1 MTGMSRRE
9 TWPEGHF
16 FQAAF
21 TKRDTQQLHDANTR
35 NLLPDPFQIA
45 HNRQVQRILS
55 NRPDRTA
62 SGTMDVLWTHFVAN
76 RGAIT
81 RSLPQR
87 PLKPEHDPS
96 TTRRRTTGAA
106 HAKVKRGYV
115 VPPGVYARSTR
126 MSITYRPPFDEDD
139 ERDLRALYRKPGP
152 GANPELDAAVRRRWH
167 PGHSW
172 HPGWGAAA
180 CAVMVAG
187 LFAWT
192 DMREAIDD
200 TEPQMELVAVQANEA
215 TQEAASASAAPASDA
230 PPLRRVVALQQEPAV
245 PAQPAAAQPAMAV
258 TAAAPAAPAPAAAE
272 TAAAETAAQE
282 AAPAAAQEA
291 PAESQQVA
299 AFTEQD
305 IEARVAQI
313 RGLIVDDREEDAVHA
328 LRELQRGAPDF
339 ALPDDLQELSRQN
352 PA

>member
-1 MTGMSRRE
+1 
-9 TWPEGHF
+9 
-16 FQAAF
+16 
-21 TKRDTQQLHDANTR
+21 
-35 NLLPDPFQIA
+35 
-45 HNRQVQRILS
+45 
-55 NRPDRTA
+55 
-62 SGTMDVLWTHFVAN
+62 
-76 RGAIT
+76 
-81 RSLPQR
+81 
-87 PLKPEHDPS
+87 
-96 TTRRRTTGAA
+96 
-106 HAKVKRGYV
+106 
-115 VPPGVYARSTR
+115 

-192 DMREAIDD
+192 DMREAIED
-200 TEPQMELVAVQANEA
+200 TEPQMQLVAVQGSDAV
-215 TQEAASASAAPASDA
+215 QAAPSASAAPASD
-230 PPLRRVVALQQEPAV
+230 PSPLRRVVALQQEPAV
-245 PAQPAAAQPAMAV
+245 PAQPAVSQPASTQPASTHPAAAQPAA
-258 TAAAPAAPAPAAAE
+258 AAAPAEPAAPE
-272 TAAAETAAQE
+272 TVAQE
-282 AAPAAAQEA
+282 SAQAAAQEA
-291 PAESQQVA
+291 PAEAQQVA

-313 RGLIVDDREEDAVHA
+313 RGLIVDDREEDAVQA

>member
-1 MTGMSRRE
+1 
-9 TWPEGHF
+9 
-16 FQAAF
+16 
-21 TKRDTQQLHDANTR
+21 
-35 NLLPDPFQIA
+35 
-45 HNRQVQRILS
+45 
-55 NRPDRTA
+55 
-62 SGTMDVLWTHFVAN
+62 
-76 RGAIT
+76 
-81 RSLPQR
+81 
-87 PLKPEHDPS
+87 
-96 TTRRRTTGAA
+96 
-106 HAKVKRGYV
+106 
-115 VPPGVYARSTR
+115 

-200 TEPQMELVAVQANEA
+200 TEPQMQLVAVQANEA
-215 TQEAASASAAPASDA
+215 KQEA
-230 PPLRRVVALQQEPAV
+230 
-245 PAQPAAAQPAMAV
+245 AAAQPAMAV

-272 TAAAETAAQE
+272 TAATETAAQE
-282 AAPAAAQEA
+282 AAPAGAQEA

>member
-1 MTGMSRRE
+1 
-9 TWPEGHF
+9 
-16 FQAAF
+16 
-21 TKRDTQQLHDANTR
+21 
-35 NLLPDPFQIA
+35 
-45 HNRQVQRILS
+45 
-55 NRPDRTA
+55 
-62 SGTMDVLWTHFVAN
+62 
-76 RGAIT
+76 
-81 RSLPQR
+81 
-87 PLKPEHDPS
+87 
-96 TTRRRTTGAA
+96 
-106 HAKVKRGYV
+106 
-115 VPPGVYARSTR
+115 

-200 TEPQMELVAVQANEA
+200 TEPQMQLVAVQANEA
-215 TQEAASASAAPASDA
+215 TQEAASPSAAPPSDA

-245 PAQPAAAQPAMAV
+245 PAQPAAAQPAVAV
-258 TAAAPAAPAPAAAE
+258 TAAVPAAPAPAAAE

-282 AAPAAAQEA
+282 PAPAAAQGA
-291 PAESQQVA
+291 PAESQQVV

-305 IEARVAQI
+305 IETRVAQI

>member
-1 MTGMSRRE
+1 
-9 TWPEGHF
+9 
-16 FQAAF
+16 
-21 TKRDTQQLHDANTR
+21 
-35 NLLPDPFQIA
+35 
-45 HNRQVQRILS
+45 
-55 NRPDRTA
+55 
-62 SGTMDVLWTHFVAN
+62 
-76 RGAIT
+76 
-81 RSLPQR
+81 
-87 PLKPEHDPS
+87 
-96 TTRRRTTGAA
+96 
-106 HAKVKRGYV
+106 
-115 VPPGVYARSTR
+115 

-200 TEPQMELVAVQANEA
+200 TEPQMQLVAVQANEA
-215 TQEAASASAAPASDA
+215 KQEA
-230 PPLRRVVALQQEPAV
+230 
-245 PAQPAAAQPAMAV
+245 AAAQPAMAV

-272 TAAAETAAQE
+272 TAATETAAQE

>member
-1 MTGMSRRE
+1 
-9 TWPEGHF
+9 
-16 FQAAF
+16 
-21 TKRDTQQLHDANTR
+21 
-35 NLLPDPFQIA
+35 
-45 HNRQVQRILS
+45 
-55 NRPDRTA
+55 
-62 SGTMDVLWTHFVAN
+62 
-76 RGAIT
+76 
-81 RSLPQR
+81 
-87 PLKPEHDPS
+87 
-96 TTRRRTTGAA
+96 
-106 HAKVKRGYV
+106 
-115 VPPGVYARSTR
+115 

-192 DMREAIDD
+192 DMREAIEDA
-200 TEPQMELVAVQANEA
+200 EPQMQLVAVQESEA
-215 TQEAASASAAPASDA
+215 QEAAPASAAAANDA
-230 PPLRRVVALQQEPAV
+230 SPLRRVVALQQEPAV
-245 PAQPAAAQPAMAV
+245 PAQPAMAQPAVAQLQ
-258 TAAAPAAPAPAAAE
+258 AASAPPAPAPA
-272 TAAAETAAQE
+272 TAETAAQE
-282 AAPAAAQEA
+282 SAQAPAQES
-291 PAESQQVA
+291 PAELQNVV

-313 RGLIVDDREEDAVHA
+313 RGLIVDDREEDAVQA

>member
-1 MTGMSRRE
+1 
-9 TWPEGHF
+9 
-16 FQAAF
+16 
-21 TKRDTQQLHDANTR
+21 
-35 NLLPDPFQIA
+35 
-45 HNRQVQRILS
+45 
-55 NRPDRTA
+55 
-62 SGTMDVLWTHFVAN
+62 
-76 RGAIT
+76 
-81 RSLPQR
+81 
-87 PLKPEHDPS
+87 
-96 TTRRRTTGAA
+96 
-106 HAKVKRGYV
+106 
-115 VPPGVYARSTR
+115 

-192 DMREAIDD
+192 DMREAIED
-200 TEPQMELVAVQANEA
+200 TEPQMQLVAVQESD
-215 TQEAASASAAPASDA
+215 AAQAAPSASAAPASD
-230 PPLRRVVALQQEPAV
+230 PSPLRRVVALQQEPAV
-245 PAQPAAAQPAMAV
+245 PAQPAVSQPASTQPVSTHPAAAQPAA
-258 TAAAPAAPAPAAAE
+258 AAAPVEPAPAEA
-272 TAAAETAAQE
+272 AAQE
-282 AAPAAAQEA
+282 SAQAAAQEA
-291 PAESQQVA
+291 PAEAQQVA

-313 RGLIVDDREEDAVHA
+313 RGLIVDDREEDAVQA

>member
-1 MTGMSRRE
+1 
-9 TWPEGHF
+9 
-16 FQAAF
+16 
-21 TKRDTQQLHDANTR
+21 
-35 NLLPDPFQIA
+35 
-45 HNRQVQRILS
+45 
-55 NRPDRTA
+55 
-62 SGTMDVLWTHFVAN
+62 
-76 RGAIT
+76 
-81 RSLPQR
+81 
-87 PLKPEHDPS
+87 
-96 TTRRRTTGAA
+96 
-106 HAKVKRGYV
+106 
-115 VPPGVYARSTR
+115 

-192 DMREAIDD
+192 DMREAIED
-200 TEPQMELVAVQANEA
+200 TEPQMQLVAVQESD
-215 TQEAASASAAPASDA
+215 AAQTAPSASAAPASD
-230 PPLRRVVALQQEPAV
+230 PSPLRRVVALQQEPAV
-245 PAQPAAAQPAMAV
+245 PAQPAVSQPASTQPVSTHPAAAQFAA
-258 TAAAPAAPAPAAAE
+258 AAAPAEPAAP
-272 TAAAETAAQE
+272 ETAAQE
-282 AAPAAAQEA
+282 SAQAAAQEA
-291 PAESQQVA
+291 PAEAQQVA

-313 RGLIVDDREEDAVHA
+313 RGLIVDDREEDAVQA

>member
-1 MTGMSRRE
+1 
-9 TWPEGHF
+9 
-16 FQAAF
+16 
-21 TKRDTQQLHDANTR
+21 
-35 NLLPDPFQIA
+35 
-45 HNRQVQRILS
+45 
-55 NRPDRTA
+55 
-62 SGTMDVLWTHFVAN
+62 
-76 RGAIT
+76 
-81 RSLPQR
+81 
-87 PLKPEHDPS
+87 
-96 TTRRRTTGAA
+96 
-106 HAKVKRGYV
+106 
-115 VPPGVYARSTR
+115 

-180 CAVMVAG
+180 CALMVAG

-192 DMREAIDD
+192 DMREAIED
-200 TEPQMELVAVQANEA
+200 TEPQVQLVAVQESETAQDA
-215 TQEAASASAAPASDA
+215 SSASATPANDPS
-230 PPLRRVVALQQEPAV
+230 PLRRVVALQQEPAA
-245 PAQPAAAQPAMAV
+245 PAQPAVSQSASAQPASAQSALAQPVAMQS
-258 TAAAPAAPAPAAAE
+258 AAATASAEQAP
-272 TAAAETAAQE
+272 TAAETAAQQS
-282 AAPAAAQEA
+282 AQAAAQETA
-291 PAESQQVA
+291 PEAQQVA

-313 RGLIVDDREEDAVHA
+313 RGLIVDDREEDAVQA

>member
-1 MTGMSRRE
+1 
-9 TWPEGHF
+9 
-16 FQAAF
+16 
-21 TKRDTQQLHDANTR
+21 
-35 NLLPDPFQIA
+35 
-45 HNRQVQRILS
+45 
-55 NRPDRTA
+55 
-62 SGTMDVLWTHFVAN
+62 
-76 RGAIT
+76 
-81 RSLPQR
+81 
-87 PLKPEHDPS
+87 
-96 TTRRRTTGAA
+96 
-106 HAKVKRGYV
+106 
-115 VPPGVYARSTR
+115 

-192 DMREAIDD
+192 DMREAIED
-200 TEPQMELVAVQANEA
+200 TEPQMQLVAVQES
-215 TQEAASASAAPASDA
+215 EAAQAAPSAAAAPASD
-230 PPLRRVVALQQEPAV
+230 PSPLRRVVALQQEPAAPV
-245 PAQPAAAQPAMAV
+245 QPAVSQPALTQPISTQPAAAQSAA
-258 TAAAPAAPAPAAAE
+258 AAAPAEPAPAAAE
-272 TAAAETAAQE
+272 TAAQESAQ
-282 AAPAAAQEA
+282 AAAQEE
-291 PAESQQVA
+291 PAQAQQVA

-313 RGLIVDDREEDAVHA
+313 RGLIVDDREEDAVQA

>member
-1 MTGMSRRE
+1 
-9 TWPEGHF
+9 
-16 FQAAF
+16 
-21 TKRDTQQLHDANTR
+21 
-35 NLLPDPFQIA
+35 
-45 HNRQVQRILS
+45 
-55 NRPDRTA
+55 
-62 SGTMDVLWTHFVAN
+62 
-76 RGAIT
+76 
-81 RSLPQR
+81 
-87 PLKPEHDPS
+87 
-96 TTRRRTTGAA
+96 
-106 HAKVKRGYV
+106 
-115 VPPGVYARSTR
+115 

-192 DMREAIDD
+192 DMREAMDD
-200 TEPQMELVAVQANEA
+200 TEPQMQLVAVQANEA

-245 PAQPAAAQPAMAV
+245 PSQPAAAQPAKAV
-258 TAAAPAAPAPAAAE
+258 TAPAPAAPAPAAAE
-272 TAAAETAAQE
+272 TAATETAAQE
-282 AAPAAAQEA
+282 AAPAAAQET

>member
-1 MTGMSRRE
+1 
-9 TWPEGHF
+9 
-16 FQAAF
+16 
-21 TKRDTQQLHDANTR
+21 
-35 NLLPDPFQIA
+35 
-45 HNRQVQRILS
+45 
-55 NRPDRTA
+55 
-62 SGTMDVLWTHFVAN
+62 
-76 RGAIT
+76 
-81 RSLPQR
+81 
-87 PLKPEHDPS
+87 
-96 TTRRRTTGAA
+96 
-106 HAKVKRGYV
+106 
-115 VPPGVYARSTR
+115 

-192 DMREAIDD
+192 DMREAIED
-200 TEPQMELVAVQANEA
+200 TEPQMQLVAVQESD
-215 TQEAASASAAPASDA
+215 AAQAAPSASAAPASD
-230 PPLRRVVALQQEPAV
+230 PSPLRRVVALQQEPAV
-245 PAQPAAAQPAMAV
+245 PAQPAVSQPASTQPVSTHPAAAQSAA
-258 TAAAPAAPAPAAAE
+258 AAAPAEPAAP
-272 TAAAETAAQE
+272 ETAAQE
-282 AAPAAAQEA
+282 SAQAAAQEA
-291 PAESQQVA
+291 PAEAQQVA

-313 RGLIVDDREEDAVHA
+313 RGLIVDDREEDAVQA

>member
-1 MTGMSRRE
+1 
-9 TWPEGHF
+9 
-16 FQAAF
+16 
-21 TKRDTQQLHDANTR
+21 
-35 NLLPDPFQIA
+35 
-45 HNRQVQRILS
+45 
-55 NRPDRTA
+55 
-62 SGTMDVLWTHFVAN
+62 
-76 RGAIT
+76 
-81 RSLPQR
+81 
-87 PLKPEHDPS
+87 
-96 TTRRRTTGAA
+96 
-106 HAKVKRGYV
+106 
-115 VPPGVYARSTR
+115 

-192 DMREAIDD
+192 DMREAIED
-200 TEPQMELVAVQANEA
+200 TEPQMQLVAVQESD
-215 TQEAASASAAPASDA
+215 AAQTAPSASAAPASD
-230 PPLRRVVALQQEPAV
+230 PSPLRRVVALQQEPAV
-245 PAQPAAAQPAMAV
+245 PAQPAVSQPASTQPVSTHPAAAQSAA
-258 TAAAPAAPAPAAAE
+258 AAAPAEPAAP
-272 TAAAETAAQE
+272 ETAAQE
-282 AAPAAAQEA
+282 SAQAAAQEA
-291 PAESQQVA
+291 PAEAQQVA

-313 RGLIVDDREEDAVHA
+313 RGLIVDDREEDAVQA

>member
-1 MTGMSRRE
+1 
-9 TWPEGHF
+9 
-16 FQAAF
+16 
-21 TKRDTQQLHDANTR
+21 
-35 NLLPDPFQIA
+35 
-45 HNRQVQRILS
+45 
-55 NRPDRTA
+55 
-62 SGTMDVLWTHFVAN
+62 
-76 RGAIT
+76 
-81 RSLPQR
+81 
-87 PLKPEHDPS
+87 
-96 TTRRRTTGAA
+96 
-106 HAKVKRGYV
+106 
-115 VPPGVYARSTR
+115 

-192 DMREAIDD
+192 DMREAIED
-200 TEPQMELVAVQANEA
+200 TEPQMQLVAVQESDAV
-215 TQEAASASAAPASDA
+215 QAAPSASAAPASD
-230 PPLRRVVALQQEPAV
+230 PSPLRRVVALQQEPAV
-245 PAQPAAAQPAMAV
+245 PAQPAVSQPASTQPASTHPAAAQPAA
-258 TAAAPAAPAPAAAE
+258 AAAPAEPAAPE
-272 TAAAETAAQE
+272 TVAQE
-282 AAPAAAQEA
+282 SAQATAQEA
-291 PAESQQVA
+291 PAEAQQVA

-313 RGLIVDDREEDAVHA
+313 RGLIVDDREEDAVQA

>member
-1 MTGMSRRE
+1 
-9 TWPEGHF
+9 
-16 FQAAF
+16 
-21 TKRDTQQLHDANTR
+21 
-35 NLLPDPFQIA
+35 
-45 HNRQVQRILS
+45 
-55 NRPDRTA
+55 
-62 SGTMDVLWTHFVAN
+62 
-76 RGAIT
+76 
-81 RSLPQR
+81 
-87 PLKPEHDPS
+87 
-96 TTRRRTTGAA
+96 
-106 HAKVKRGYV
+106 
-115 VPPGVYARSTR
+115 

-200 TEPQMELVAVQANEA
+200 TEPQMQLVAVQANEA
-215 TQEAASASAAPASDA
+215 KQEAAAASAAPASDA
-230 PPLRRVVALQQEPAV
+230 PPLRRVVALQPEPAV
-245 PAQPAAAQPAMAV
+245 PAQPAAAQPALAV

-272 TAAAETAAQE
+272 TAATETAAQE

>member
-1 MTGMSRRE
+1 
-9 TWPEGHF
+9 
-16 FQAAF
+16 
-21 TKRDTQQLHDANTR
+21 
-35 NLLPDPFQIA
+35 
-45 HNRQVQRILS
+45 
-55 NRPDRTA
+55 
-62 SGTMDVLWTHFVAN
+62 
-76 RGAIT
+76 
-81 RSLPQR
+81 
-87 PLKPEHDPS
+87 
-96 TTRRRTTGAA
+96 
-106 HAKVKRGYV
+106 
-115 VPPGVYARSTR
+115 

-192 DMREAIDD
+192 DMREAIED
-200 TEPQMELVAVQANEA
+200 TEPQMQLVAVQESETAQDA
-215 TQEAASASAAPASDA
+215 SSASATPANEPS
-230 PPLRRVVALQQEPAV
+230 PLRRVVSLQPEPA
-245 PAQPAAAQPAMAV
+245 AAAQPAVSQSASTQSASTQSASTPPALTQPAAMQSAV
-258 TAAAPAAPAPAAAE
+258 AAAPAEQAPAAAE
-272 TAAAETAAQE
+272 TAAQESAQ
-282 AAPAAAQEA
+282 AAAQET
-291 PAESQQVA
+291 PAQAQQVS

-313 RGLIVDDREEDAVHA
+313 RGLIVDDREEDAVQA

>member
-1 MTGMSRRE
+1 
-9 TWPEGHF
+9 
-16 FQAAF
+16 
-21 TKRDTQQLHDANTR
+21 
-35 NLLPDPFQIA
+35 
-45 HNRQVQRILS
+45 
-55 NRPDRTA
+55 
-62 SGTMDVLWTHFVAN
+62 
-76 RGAIT
+76 
-81 RSLPQR
+81 
-87 PLKPEHDPS
+87 
-96 TTRRRTTGAA
+96 
-106 HAKVKRGYV
+106 
-115 VPPGVYARSTR
+115 

-200 TEPQMELVAVQANEA
+200 TEPQMQLVAVQANEA
-215 TQEAASASAAPASDA
+215 KQEAASASAAPASDA

-258 TAAAPAAPAPAAAE
+258 TAATPAAPAPAAAE

-339 ALPDDLQELSRQN
+339 TLPDDLQELSRQN

>member
-1 MTGMSRRE
+1 
-9 TWPEGHF
+9 
-16 FQAAF
+16 
-21 TKRDTQQLHDANTR
+21 
-35 NLLPDPFQIA
+35 
-45 HNRQVQRILS
+45 
-55 NRPDRTA
+55 
-62 SGTMDVLWTHFVAN
+62 
-76 RGAIT
+76 
-81 RSLPQR
+81 
-87 PLKPEHDPS
+87 
-96 TTRRRTTGAA
+96 
-106 HAKVKRGYV
+106 
-115 VPPGVYARSTR
+115 

-192 DMREAIDD
+192 DMREAIED
-200 TEPQMELVAVQANEA
+200 TEPQMQLVAVQESD
-215 TQEAASASAAPASDA
+215 AAQAAPSASAAPASD
-230 PPLRRVVALQQEPAV
+230 PSPLRRVVALQQEPAV
-245 PAQPAAAQPAMAV
+245 PAQPAVSQPASTHPAAAQPAA
-258 TAAAPAAPAPAAAE
+258 AAAPAEPAAP
-272 TAAAETAAQE
+272 ETAAQE
-282 AAPAAAQEA
+282 SAQAAAQEA
-291 PAESQQVA
+291 PAQAQQVA

-313 RGLIVDDREEDAVHA
+313 RGLIVDDREEDAVQA